1 MPRYDLGKVD
11 LKLIS
16 ERSGSW
22 TAYGQGRTG
31 NMKTFEADDPLTGK
45 WTLVVRSDYVR
56 PEISVVAISYPKNRV
71 FYAKAAKHTIL
82 FKQCKDKKK
91 FYSYV
96 SETQIDG
103 RTTSRHIFNKDE
115 RMKVPKWIRSYFD
128 IRLYGNVVARGR
140 NSPARNNLVAIIDQ
154 DETED
159 FALFFIAT
167 RIWPLREHYRAT
179 M

>member
-1 MPRYDLGKVD
+1 
-11 LKLIS
+11 
-16 ERSGSW
+16 
-22 TAYGQGRTG
+22 
-31 NMKTFEADDPLTGK
+31 MKTFEADDPLTGK
-45 WTLVVRSDYVR
+45 WTLVVRSDNVR
-56 PEISVVAISYPKNRV
+56 PEISVVATSYPKTRV

-91 FYSYV
+91 FYTYV

-103 RTTSRHIFNKDE
+103 RATCRHIFNKDE

-128 IRLYGNVVARGR
+128 IRLYGNVVARGKD
-140 NSPARNNLVAIIDQ
+140 SPARNNLVAIIDQ
-154 DETED
+154 DDTED
-159 FALFFIAT
+159 FAVFFIAT